1 MNTPQTRR
9 RANQLNLFH
18 PTVRLVQ
25 WQSLPLEARESVL
38 RLTALMLRRHLNLS
52 EDDEEVDDER

>member
-1 MNTPQTRR
+1 MNTPQARR

-18 PTVRLVQ
+18 PTVRLPQ
-25 WQSLPLEARESVL
+25 WQSMPLETRETVL

-52 EDDEEVDDER
+52 EDDDEVDDER